1 MELMKNRIT
10 GFILLLMI
18 AGFLSAQ
25 GQESYIFHHFS
36 TADGLLN
43 NEVKAVIRDRY
54 GFLWIGTMAGL
65 NRYDGCRLK
74 SYTNQP
80 DRACSLPEDDIES
93 LAEDAEGNLWI
104 RGRNTY
110 FVYHRAKDCFLD
122 ARLFLERVKIPVNAG
137 IDWLHVDAC
146 GDLWVVAAGKICH
159 YRFGQ
164 GDWQLFTQPGRGGV
178 SHLADDG
185 QKLFLMDHE
194 GALFETGMTTE
205 AWNPITVPHDLPGL
219 NGMYRDK
226 SGATWLYSSWHD
238 TLCYRQ
244 DGSDTWQT
252 VRLESAHRSESNFT
266 RSIQDDGHGQVWI
279 ATDHKGLFLYNKV
292 SGSQV
297 NILHHPM
304 MHSSITENNIGSLCL
319 DSEGIL
325 WVGYVKKGLSCYHP
339 SFNRFANCREPQ
351 VENISAVLEDRK
363 GRIWIGTDG
372 NGLVCK
378 PSAEAVASRQVDI
391 PGNIVV
397 TLLEDRQGR
406 IWIGTYLHG
415 LLCYDE
421 GHIRQY
427 TTGNSRL
434 SDNSVYSLRQD
445 SQGRI
450 WVGTLW
456 GHLQCL
462 HPETGLFEDFPTPSK
477 DQSIAVSMY
486 YEGGDTL
493 YAGMISGLCLFD
505 IRSGRQ
511 QLCFG
516 NRRGTMKFRQA
527 YIQSIC
533 RDRLGN
539 LWLGHNQGVTVW
551 DQQRDTL
558 YYLDKT
564 TGLCD
569 NVVRSIALDNPGR
582 VWVTTSNGCSVVRV
596 GREPDGTLAFH
607 SDNYSTHDGL
617 LTDNFSRHSLCLLRD
632 GRMLLGGV
640 DGYSVV
646 NLDGRDEA
654 DEPAP
659 RVLFTGLQIAN
670 TRIEPDVPY
679 QGRTLLRTPMEQQE
693 RLKLEHSDRLIRIE
707 YTALNLLVPNRV
719 RYAYRLEGL
728 NREWFYTTDASLTF
742 NSLPPGH
749 YRLLLKACN
758 AAGAWG
764 DEVSTLHI
772 DVAPPFYLSWYAYL
786 CYVLLAVLAVFLWW
800 KHWQREQRIRLEQQR
815 IQLEHEQAI
824 RLNEMKLRFFTNVSH
839 DFRTPLTLIITPLQ
853 RMLENQGSKG
863 HEELKTVYRNAEQL
877 LTLVNQLLDFRKLD
891 VGGETLHPLQGDL
904 AALVRDTAQVFRT
917 YADERRMTFCLQ
929 DEAGTLLTAFDA
941 DKVRKIVINLLSN
954 AFKYTP
960 DGGSI
965 TLRICRE
972 NDLACISVT
981 DTGTGISDADKR
993 HIFERFFQ
1001 THQAEEHT
1009 GSGIGLHIVSEY
1021 VRLHRG
1027 KVRVTDNTPQG
1038 SIFTVCLP
1046 IVTEDAKEI
1055 PLPDASEAAKPSS
1068 SNTATPMEQ
1077 EEPVRPTLLIVEDN
1091 RDLRDF
1097 MARSLGEEFRTLT
1110 AANGQ
1115 EALDVLVAEDVN
1127 LIISDVMMPVMD
1139 GIELCRRVKTDIQTS
1154 HIPVLLLTARTAD
1167 DSRLQG
1173 LEQGADDY
1181 LTKPFNYN
1189 VLVLRI
1195 RKFLEWTEKC
1205 HRDFRQKAD
1214 VSPSEITI
1222 TPLDEQL
1229 LTKAIQVVEEH
1240 IDNSEFSVEDLSA
1253 AVGLTR
1259 GHLYKKLMN
1268 ITGKSPSDFI
1278 RILRLKR
1285 ARQLLAESQM
1295 QVAEVAYSVGF
1306 SSPKIFS
1313 RNFKAEFGMTP
1324 TEFVKGQKNDGKEK
1338 EA

>member
-1 MELMKNRIT
+1 
-10 GFILLLMI
+10 
-18 AGFLSAQ
+18 
-25 GQESYIFHHFS
+25 
-36 TADGLLN
+36 
-43 NEVKAVIRDRY
+43 
-54 GFLWIGTMAGL
+54 
-65 NRYDGCRLK
+65 
-74 SYTNQP
+74 
-80 DRACSLPEDDIES
+80 
-93 LAEDAEGNLWI
+93 
-104 RGRNTY
+104 
-110 FVYHRAKDCFLD
+110 
-122 ARLFLERVKIPVNAG
+122 
-137 IDWLHVDAC
+137 
-146 GDLWVVAAGKICH
+146 
-159 YRFGQ
+159 
-164 GDWQLFTQPGRGGV
+164 
-178 SHLADDG
+178 
-185 QKLFLMDHE
+185 
-194 GALFETGMTTE
+194 
-205 AWNPITVPHDLPGL
+205 
-219 NGMYRDK
+219 
-226 SGATWLYSSWHD
+226 
-238 TLCYRQ
+238 
-244 DGSDTWQT
+244 
-252 VRLESAHRSESNFT
+252 
-266 RSIQDDGHGQVWI
+266 
-279 ATDHKGLFLYNKV
+279 
-292 SGSQV
+292 
-297 NILHHPM
+297 M

-339 SFNRFANCREPQ
+339 SFSRFANCREPQ

-505 IRSGRQ
+505 IRSGQQ

-564 TGLCD
+564 AGLCD
-569 NVVRSIALDNPGR
+569 NVVRGIALDHPGR

-596 GREPDGTLAFH
+596 SREPDGTLAFH

-646 NLDGRDEA
+646 NLDGHGEA
-654 DEPAP
+654 DAPTP

-670 TRIEPDVPY
+670 TRIDPDVPY
-679 QGRTLLRTPMEQQE
+679 QGRTLLRAPMEQQE

-707 YTALNLLVPNRV
+707 YTALNLLAPNRV

-728 NREWFYTTDASLTF
+728 NPEWFYTTDASLTF

-764 DEVSTLHI
+764 DEVSTLRI

-786 CYVLLAVLAVFLWW
+786 CYLLLAALAAFLWW
-800 KHWQREQRIRLEQQR
+800 KHWQREQRIRKFMEW
-815 IQLEHEQAI
+815 
-824 RLNEMKLRFFTNVSH
+824 
-839 DFRTPLTLIITPLQ
+839 
-853 RMLENQGSKG
+853 
-863 HEELKTVYRNAEQL
+863 AEQHHP
-877 LTLVNQLLDFRKLD
+877 NFRQRPE
-891 VGGETLHPLQGDL
+891 VEPS
-904 AALVRDTAQVFRT
+904 A
-917 YADERRMTFCLQ
+917 
-929 DEAGTLLTAFDA
+929 
-941 DKVRKIVINLLSN
+941 
-954 AFKYTP
+954 
-960 DGGSI
+960 
-965 TLRICRE
+965 
-972 NDLACISVT
+972 ISV
-981 DTGTGISDADKR
+981 
-993 HIFERFFQ
+993 
-1001 THQAEEHT
+1001 
-1009 GSGIGLHIVSEY
+1009 
-1021 VRLHRG
+1021 
-1027 KVRVTDNTPQG
+1027 
-1038 SIFTVCLP
+1038 
-1046 IVTEDAKEI
+1046 
-1055 PLPDASEAAKPSS
+1055 
-1068 SNTATPMEQ
+1068 
-1077 EEPVRPTLLIVEDN
+1077 
-1091 RDLRDF
+1091 
-1097 MARSLGEEFRTLT
+1097 
-1110 AANGQ
+1110 
-1115 EALDVLVAEDVN
+1115 
-1127 LIISDVMMPVMD
+1127 
-1139 GIELCRRVKTDIQTS
+1139 
-1154 HIPVLLLTARTAD
+1154 
-1167 DSRLQG
+1167 
-1173 LEQGADDY
+1173 
-1181 LTKPFNYN
+1181 
-1189 VLVLRI
+1189 
-1195 RKFLEWTEKC
+1195 
-1205 HRDFRQKAD
+1205 
-1214 VSPSEITI
+1214 

-1229 LTKAIQVVEEH
+1229 LHKAIRVVEEH

-1259 GHLYKKLMN
+1259 GHLYKKLMA
-1268 ITGKSPSDFI
+1268 ITGQSPSDFI
-1278 RILRLKR
+1278 RVLRLKR
-1285 ARQLLAESQM
+1285 ARQLLTVSQL
-1295 QVAEVAYSVGF
+1295 QVAEVAYRVGF
-1306 SSPKIFS
+1306 SSPKVFS

-1324 TEFVKGQKNDGKEK
+1324 TEFMKEQKRDDKEK
-1338 EA
+1338 EENSKR